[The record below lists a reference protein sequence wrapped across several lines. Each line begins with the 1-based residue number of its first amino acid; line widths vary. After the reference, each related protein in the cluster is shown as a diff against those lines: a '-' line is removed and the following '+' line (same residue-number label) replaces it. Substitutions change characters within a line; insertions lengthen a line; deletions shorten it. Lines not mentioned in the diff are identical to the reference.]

1 MHLSPILCPHGQ
13 PQQRACLFPPF
24 VIMLSVLSLHLSIHI
39 RKYNSFSNFC
49 IVQLCVENS
58 YKTNIK
64 CTGMHYLSF
73 IPFFACRGLV
83 LHFFFCFQSAIFS
96 IAQLHHLYIT
106 WIQLFGDSILWNAFS
121 RHFSQF
127 LTDNIT
133 LSSKNDFMSVIIRHW
148 QGLFQYGIDFLHE
161 SKTDKCLKVASLE
174 TLIW

>member
-83 LHFFFCFQSAIFS
+83 LHFFFLLSIGNLFDSAATSFVYNMNSTIWWFYSMKCIFQTFFAIFDRQYN
-96 IAQLHHLYIT
+96 AQQQKWFHVCHYSPLTGLVSVWY
-106 WIQLFGDSILWNAFS
+106 
-121 RHFSQF
+121 QF
-127 LTDNIT
+127 
-133 LSSKNDFMSVIIRHW
+133 FAW
-148 QGLFQYGIDFLHE
+148 E
-161 SKTDKCLKVASLE
+161 
-174 TLIW
+174 